1 MTEKSNNTKLE
12 FCHKG
17 RDICISANAIPAY
30 LAHGWTLGDC
40 LEVNSCRHSSAWTAR
55 LDNGNT
61 NKIAVS
67 SFPNP
72 VKNSLNLTFENGLE
86 DGNFEY
92 YIYKLNS
99 ELVEKGTIF
108 RIWINIRYY

>member
-40 LEVNSCRHSSAWTAR
+40 LEVNSCRHSSA
-55 LDNGNT
+55 
-61 NKIAVS
+61 
-67 SFPNP
+67 
-72 VKNSLNLTFENGLE
+72 
-86 DGNFEY
+86 
-92 YIYKLNS
+92 
-99 ELVEKGTIF
+99 
-108 RIWINIRYY
+108 